1 MPTADLAKLPT
12 SIEIDGEDLKDL
24 ASADQREWLVTNG
37 IGGFACGTLAG
48 TLTRRYHGLLVA
60 ALHPPRQRTLLVSK
74 IDEIVRVDSQEFELG
89 ANRWVSGAIEP
100 SGYRYI
106 ESVRLQ
112 GAIPTWH
119 YKCGSALLT
128 KQIWMAHGENTTFVR
143 YSLSGDSP
151 ALELDAKVLV
161 NYRDFNSLT
170 RAGGWRMQVERVDY
184 GVKVIAYE
192 GAIPFFLRSPGA
204 SADLSKS
211 GDESCGEWYCGYE
224 LSEERARGFDHAE
237 DHLHAA
243 TFHAKLSPGAAVTL
257 VFSTEN
263 AGSPDGESAE
273 RAEVEREAKI
283 LATASLH
290 RKAGPDNDSPG
301 WLNQLLLAADAF
313 LVTGEADSVQ
323 RGIIAGYPWFGVWSR
338 DTLISL
344 PGLLLVTGR
353 AEIARDFLRHFAA
366 AINGGMLPNFF
377 PESGALPEFNSVDAP
392 LWFVEA
398 VREYVARTGDQDFA
412 LEMIPPISEII
423 SSYIQGTRYGIHADP
438 EDGLLFAGEPGT
450 QLTWMDARVNGVPV
464 TPRIGKPVE
473 INALWLNA
481 VSTISD
487 LAEGLSRPIPS
498 FRRLAGRIRT
508 SFAKFWNPG
517 RNFCFDVIDGPQGND
532 GALRPNQIFAA
543 SLRVTGLTAEQ
554 NRAVVDAC
562 EAQLLTPLGL
572 RSLAP
577 SEHGYCGRY
586 EGNQDQ
592 RDAAYHQGTVWM
604 WLLGPFI
611 SAHLRVYRDADTAWK
626 ILEAAASQ
634 LKIGALGN
642 LNEIFDGDAPFTP
655 RGCFAQAWSVGELL
669 RAWDEL
675 SRLRQQP

>member
-1 MPTADLAKLPT
+1 MSPADLAKLPT
-12 SIEIDGEDLKDL
+12 CIEIDGNEFGNL
-24 ASADQREWLVTNG
+24 ASAEQREWLVTNG
-37 IGGFACGTLAG
+37 IGGFACGTIAG
-48 TLTRRYHGLLVA
+48 KLTRRYHGLLVA

-74 IDEIVRVDSQEFELG
+74 IDEIARVNSEVFELG
-89 ANRWVSGAIEP
+89 TNRWASGAIAP
-100 SGYRYI
+100 SGYRFL
-106 ESVRLQ
+106 SSLRLE
-112 GAIPTWH
+112 GAIPVWT
-119 YKCGSALLT
+119 YICAGATIEKR
-128 KQIWMAHGENTTFVR
+128 IWMAHGENTTFVR

-151 ALELDAKVLV
+151 AFELDAKVLV

-170 RAGGWRMQVERVDY
+170 RAAGWRMRIEPIDR

-192 GAIPFFLRSPGA
+192 DAAPFYLRSLGA
-204 SADLSKS
+204 SAGLSKS
-211 GDESCGEWYCGYE
+211 GDQSCGAWYRDYE
-224 LSEERARGFDHAE
+224 LSEERARGFDHVE
-237 DHLHAA
+237 DHLLAA
-243 TFHAKLSPGAAVTL
+243 TFHARLSPGTAVTL
-257 VFSTEN
+257 VFSTDGAAGLDGEN
-263 AGSPDGESAE
+263 ALQAE
-273 RAEVEREAKI
+273 LEREVKI

-290 RKAGPDNDSPG
+290 GKAAPDNERPG
-301 WLNQLLLAADAF
+301 WLDQLLLAADAF
-313 LVTGEADSVQ
+313 LVTGEADSLL
-323 RGIIAGYPWFGVWSR
+323 RGVIAGYPWFGVWSR

-344 PGLLLVTGR
+344 TGLLLVTGR
-353 AEIARDFLRHFAA
+353 AEIARDFLRHFAT
-366 AINGGMLPNFF
+366 AIDGGMLPNFF
-377 PESGALPEFNSVDAP
+377 PESGALPQFNSVDAP

-412 LEMIPPISEII
+412 LEMIAPISEII

-487 LAEGLSRPIPS
+487 LAEGLSRPIPG
-498 FRRLAGRIRT
+498 FRRLAGRIRA
-508 SFAKFWNPG
+508 SFAKFWNPSKT
-517 RNFCFDVIDGPQGND
+517 FCFDVIDGPEGND
-532 GALRPNQIFAA
+532 AALRPNQIFAA
-543 SLRVTGLTAEQ
+543 SLRVSGLSPDQ

-562 EAQLLTPLGL
+562 GAHLLTPFGL

-577 SEHGYCGRY
+577 SEPGYCGRY
-586 EGNQDQ
+586 EGNQHQ

-604 WLLGPFI
+604 WLLGPYI
-611 SAHLRVYRDADTAWK
+611 SAHLRVYRDTDAAWK

-634 LKIGALGN
+634 LKTGALGN
-642 LNEIFDGDAPFTP
+642 LNEIFDGDEPFTP

-669 RAWDEL
+669 RAWDEI